1 MNVGICYAAGK
12 GVKQDYALAYTWWKK
27 AAEQG
32 HVKAMVNLATCYE
45 MGIGTIQDVSEAY
58 CWYGKATD
66 LGDTFA
72 ARKLESLNQ
81 H

>member
-12 GVKQDYALAYTWWKK
+12 GVLQDYALAYTWWKK

-45 MGIGTIQDVSEAY
+45 MGVGTTRDLLEAY
-58 CWYGKATD
+58 SWYLKAAE

-72 ARKLESLNQ
+72 ASKLESFK
-81 H
+81 